1 MKKIEEVIV
10 VEGRDDTKRIKMA
23 VNADTIETRGSAVS
37 EETIKLIQ
45 KLAKTRGVIIFTDPD
60 FSGERIR
67 RIVSQAV
74 PNAKHAFVARN
85 KSVPTKLDGSLG
97 VEHASI
103 ETIRESLSNLYTENT
118 QADEQ
123 ISRNDLM
130 QARLINDDQAKI
142 RREKLCAF
150 LQIGYV
156 NAKQL
161 SKRLR
166 MFGVSKEE
174 FNTALEKI
182 DMEGNLHA

>member
-37 EETIKLIQ
+37 DETIKLIQ
-45 KLAKTRGVIIFTDPD
+45 KIAKTRGIIIFTDPD

-85 KSVPTKLDGSLG
+85 KSVPTKSDGSLG
-97 VEHASI
+97 VEHASV

-123 ISRNDLM
+123 INRDDLM
-130 QARLINDDQAKI
+130 AARLINDVQAKV
-142 RREKLCAF
+142 RREKLCSI

-166 MFGVSKEE
+166 MFGISKHE
-174 FNTALEKI
+174 FNTAIKSI
-182 DMEGNLHA
+182 DKKGI